1 MPTKKQYMDNHSII
15 RFDWAAKRLLRNK
28 ANYAVLEGLVT
39 VLLGEK
45 ISIIEM
51 LESESNQDSANDKFN
66 RVDIKAKDSK
76 GDIILIE
83 IQLTR
88 EWYYL
93 QRVLYGVSKTIT
105 EHISLGSKYEEVKK
119 IYSINILY
127 FDLGKGSDYLYHG
140 TTTFIG
146 VHTKD
151 ELIVRKRDKDAIR
164 TCSPTEIFPEYFL
177 IRVNEF
183 NEVAK
188 TPIEE
193 WMDFLKNNHI
203 KDNTETPGLR
213 EAKEQLRV
221 LQMNDAERKAY
232 DNYLDTIR
240 TQDSVLDT
248 YRTEGLLEGRMI
260 GRAEGRAEGREEGRA
275 EGRAEGR
282 EEGREEGR
290 AEGARNQSIAIA
302 KEMIKM
308 NLDKSIIKRATG
320 LTDDELDN
328 LT

>member
-146 VHTKD
+146 VHTND

-260 GRAEGRAEGREEGRA
+260 GRE

-290 AEGARNQSIAIA
+290 AEGREEGARNQSIAIA

>member
-1 MPTKKQYMDNHSII
+1 MDNHSII

-45 ISIIEM
+45 IAIIEM

-260 GRAEGRAEGREEGRA
+260 GR
-275 EGRAEGR
+275 

>member
-1 MPTKKQYMDNHSII
+1 MDNHSII

-260 GRAEGRAEGREEGRA
+260 GREEGRA
-275 EGRAEGR
+275 
-282 EEGREEGR
+282 EGREEGR

-320 LTDDELDN
+320 LTDEELDN

>member
-1 MPTKKQYMDNHSII
+1 MDNHSII

-146 VHTKD
+146 VHTND

-260 GRAEGRAEGREEGRA
+260 GR
-275 EGRAEGR
+275 

-320 LTDDELDN
+320 LTDEELDN

>member
-1 MPTKKQYMDNHSII
+1 MDNHSII

-45 ISIIEM
+45 IAIIEM

-260 GRAEGRAEGREEGRA
+260 GREEGRA
-275 EGRAEGR
+275 
-282 EEGREEGR
+282 EGR

>member
-1 MPTKKQYMDNHSII
+1 MDNHSII

-45 ISIIEM
+45 IAIIEM

-260 GRAEGRAEGREEGRA
+260 GRE

>member
-1 MPTKKQYMDNHSII
+1 MDNHSII

-146 VHTKD
+146 VHTND

-260 GRAEGRAEGREEGRA
+260 GREEGRAEGRE
-275 EGRAEGR
+275 
-282 EEGREEGR
+282 
-290 AEGARNQSIAIA
+290 EGARNQSIAIA

-320 LTDDELDN
+320 LTDEELDN

>member
-1 MPTKKQYMDNHSII
+1 MDNHSII

-45 ISIIEM
+45 IAIIEM

-146 VHTKD
+146 VHTND

-260 GRAEGRAEGREEGRA
+260 GRAEGRAEGREEG
-275 EGRAEGR
+275 
-282 EEGREEGR
+282 
-290 AEGARNQSIAIA
+290 ARNQSIAIA

>member
-1 MPTKKQYMDNHSII
+1 MDNHSII

-260 GRAEGRAEGREEGRA
+260 GR
-275 EGRAEGR
+275 
-282 EEGREEGR
+282 EEGR

-320 LTDDELDN
+320 LTDEELDN

>member
-1 MPTKKQYMDNHSII
+1 MDSNSII
-15 RFDWAAKRLLRNK
+15 RFDWAAKRLLRDK
-28 ANYAVLEGLVT
+28 ANHAVLEGLVT

-45 ISIIEM
+45 ITIIEI
-51 LESESNQDSANDKFN
+51 LESESNQSYAIDKFN

-76 GDIILIE
+76 DEIILIE
-83 IQLTR
+83 IRLIR

-93 QRVLYGVSKTIT
+93 NRLYGVSKTIT
-105 EHISLGSKYEEVKK
+105 EHISLGSKYEDVKK

-127 FDLGKGSDYLYHG
+127 FNLGKGSDYLYHG
-140 TTTFIG
+140 TTTFVG
-146 VHTKD
+146 VHTND
-151 ELIVRKRDKDAIR
+151 ELIVRKRDKDVIR

-183 NEVAK
+183 NDVAK

-203 KDNTETPGLR
+203 KDDTVTPGLK

-232 DNYLDTIR
+232 DDYLDTIR

-260 GRAEGRAEGREEGRA
+260 GREEGRKEGRKEGREEG
-275 EGRAEGR
+275 
-282 EEGREEGR
+282 
-290 AEGARNQSIAIA
+290 ARDNSIAIA

-308 NLDKSIIKRATG
+308 GLDKSIIQQATG
-320 LTDDELDN
+320 LTEDEIVSLS
-328 LT
+328 

>member
-1 MPTKKQYMDNHSII
+1 MDNHSII

-45 ISIIEM
+45 IAIIEM

-248 YRTEGLLEGRMI
+248 YRTEGLLGGRMI
-260 GRAEGRAEGREEGRA
+260 GRE

-282 EEGREEGR
+282 EEGRE
-290 AEGARNQSIAIA
+290 EGARNQSIAIA

-320 LTDDELDN
+320 LTDKELDS

>member
-1 MPTKKQYMDNHSII
+1 MDNHSII

-105 EHISLGSKYEEVKK
+105 EHISLGSKYEEVKR

-260 GRAEGRAEGREEGRA
+260 GREEGRA

-282 EEGREEGR
+282 E
-290 AEGARNQSIAIA
+290 EGARNQSIAIA

>member
-1 MPTKKQYMDNHSII
+1 MDNHSII

-51 LESESNQDSANDKFN
+51 LESESNQSSANDKFN

-260 GRAEGRAEGREEGRA
+260 GRE

-282 EEGREEGR
+282 EEGRE
-290 AEGARNQSIAIA
+290 EGARNQSIAIA

>member
-1 MPTKKQYMDNHSII
+1 MDNHSII

-260 GRAEGRAEGREEGRA
+260 GRAEGREEGRA
-275 EGRAEGR
+275 
-282 EEGREEGR
+282 EGREEGR

>member
-1 MPTKKQYMDNHSII
+1 MDNHSII

-260 GRAEGRAEGREEGRA
+260 GRE

-290 AEGARNQSIAIA
+290 AEGREEGREEGRAEGREEGARNQSIAIA

-320 LTDDELDN
+320 LTDEELDN

>member
-1 MPTKKQYMDNHSII
+1 MDNHSII

-260 GRAEGRAEGREEGRA
+260 GREEGREEGRA
-275 EGRAEGR
+275 EGRE
-282 EEGREEGR
+282 
-290 AEGARNQSIAIA
+290 EGARNQSIAIA

>member
-1 MPTKKQYMDNHSII
+1 MDNHSII

-146 VHTKD
+146 VHTND

-260 GRAEGRAEGREEGRA
+260 GREEGRA
-275 EGRAEGR
+275 
-282 EEGREEGR
+282 EGREEGR

-320 LTDDELDN
+320 LTDEELDN

>member
-248 YRTEGLLEGRMI
+248 YRTEGLLEGRII
-260 GRAEGRAEGREEGRA
+260 GREEGRAEGREEGRA
-275 EGRAEGR
+275 EGRE
-282 EEGREEGR
+282 
-290 AEGARNQSIAIA
+290 EGARNQSIAIA

-320 LTDDELDN
+320 LTDEELDN

>member
-1 MPTKKQYMDNHSII
+1 MDNHSII

-146 VHTKD
+146 VHTND

-260 GRAEGRAEGREEGRA
+260 GREEGREEGRAEGREEGRA
-275 EGRAEGR
+275 
-282 EEGREEGR
+282 EGR

>member
-1 MPTKKQYMDNHSII
+1 MDNHSII

-260 GRAEGRAEGREEGRA
+260 GREEGREEGRA
-275 EGRAEGR
+275 EGRE
-282 EEGREEGR
+282 
-290 AEGARNQSIAIA
+290 EGARNQSIAIA

-320 LTDDELDN
+320 LTDKELDS

>member
-1 MPTKKQYMDNHSII
+1 MDNHSII

-45 ISIIEM
+45 IAIIEM

-260 GRAEGRAEGREEGRA
+260 GRAEGRE
-275 EGRAEGR
+275 
-282 EEGREEGR
+282 
-290 AEGARNQSIAIA
+290 EGARNQSIAIA

>member
-1 MPTKKQYMDNHSII
+1 MDNHSII

-146 VHTKD
+146 VHTND

-260 GRAEGRAEGREEGRA
+260 GREEGRAEGREEGRK
-275 EGRAEGR
+275 
-282 EEGREEGR
+282 
-290 AEGARNQSIAIA
+290 EGARNQSIAIA

>member
-1 MPTKKQYMDNHSII
+1 MDNHSII

-146 VHTKD
+146 VHTND

-260 GRAEGRAEGREEGRA
+260 GREEGRKEGREEGRA
-275 EGRAEGR
+275 EGRE
-282 EEGREEGR
+282 
-290 AEGARNQSIAIA
+290 EGARNQSIAIA

>member
-1 MPTKKQYMDNHSII
+1 MDNHSII

-260 GRAEGRAEGREEGRA
+260 GRE

-282 EEGREEGR
+282 EEGRE
-290 AEGARNQSIAIA
+290 EGARNQSIAIA

>member
-1 MPTKKQYMDNHSII
+1 MDNHSII

-260 GRAEGRAEGREEGRA
+260 GRAEGREEGRA

>member
-1 MPTKKQYMDNHSII
+1 MDNHSII

-260 GRAEGRAEGREEGRA
+260 GREEGRAKGRAEGRE
-275 EGRAEGR
+275 
-282 EEGREEGR
+282 
-290 AEGARNQSIAIA
+290 EGARNQSIAIA

>member
-1 MPTKKQYMDNHSII
+1 MDNHSII

-146 VHTKD
+146 VHTND

-260 GRAEGRAEGREEGRA
+260 GREEGRA
-275 EGRAEGR
+275 
-282 EEGREEGR
+282 EGREEGR

-320 LTDDELDN
+320 LTDKELDS

>member
-146 VHTKD
+146 VHTND

-260 GRAEGRAEGREEGRA
+260 GRAEGRAEGREEG
-275 EGRAEGR
+275 
-282 EEGREEGR
+282 
-290 AEGARNQSIAIA
+290 ARNQSIAIA

-308 NLDKSIIKRATG
+308 NLDKSIIKKATG

>member
-1 MPTKKQYMDNHSII
+1 MDNHSII

-260 GRAEGRAEGREEGRA
+260 GREEGRA
-275 EGRAEGR
+275 
-282 EEGREEGR
+282 EGREEGR
-290 AEGARNQSIAIA
+290 AEGARNQSVAIA

-320 LTDDELDN
+320 LTDEELDN

>member
-1 MPTKKQYMDNHSII
+1 MDNHSII

-146 VHTKD
+146 VHTND

-260 GRAEGRAEGREEGRA
+260 GREEGRK
-275 EGRAEGR
+275 
-282 EEGREEGR
+282 EGREEGR

-320 LTDDELDN
+320 LTDEELDN

>member
-1 MPTKKQYMDNHSII
+1 MDNHSII

-260 GRAEGRAEGREEGRA
+260 GRAEGRE

-320 LTDDELDN
+320 LTDDELAN

>member
-1 MPTKKQYMDNHSII
+1 MDNHSII

-260 GRAEGRAEGREEGRA
+260 GREEGRAEGRE
-275 EGRAEGR
+275 
-282 EEGREEGR
+282 
-290 AEGARNQSIAIA
+290 EGARNQSIAIA

-320 LTDDELDN
+320 LTDKELDS

>member
-1 MPTKKQYMDNHSII
+1 MDNHSII

-45 ISIIEM
+45 IAIIEM

-260 GRAEGRAEGREEGRA
+260 GREEGRA
-275 EGRAEGR
+275 
-282 EEGREEGR
+282 EGREEGR

-308 NLDKSIIKRATG
+308 NLDKSIIKTATG
-320 LTDDELDN
+320 LTDEELDN

>member
-1 MPTKKQYMDNHSII
+1 MDNHSII

-45 ISIIEM
+45 IAIIEM

-146 VHTKD
+146 VHTND

-260 GRAEGRAEGREEGRA
+260 GREEGRA
-275 EGRAEGR
+275 
-282 EEGREEGR
+282 EGR

>member
-1 MPTKKQYMDNHSII
+1 MIVWNFKLKYVSLPTKKQYMDNHSII

-260 GRAEGRAEGREEGRA
+260 GREEGRA

-282 EEGREEGR
+282 E
-290 AEGARNQSIAIA
+290 EGARNQSIAIA